1 MPGKATRPDDGR
13 RKSPGGYRGG
23 GRPKLTDPSES
34 KARKIHQVR
43 AHDHEWPVIKKFID
57 CTRLDMDICQD
68 MIGRLEKEIEVQK
81 RELVKKTSKYR
92 GPSVAEKTS
101 MAKEL
106 QQQGKSQKDIATLL
120 GLTQARVSQLLN
132 S

>member
-1 MPGKATRPDDGR
+1 MSDGR
-13 RKSPGGYRGG
+13 KNNPGGYRGG

-43 AHDHEWPVIKKFID
+43 AHDHEWPVIKRFID
-57 CTRLDMDICQD
+57 CSRFDISLCED
-68 MIGRLEKEIEVQK
+68 AVRELEMTVEAKK
-81 RELVKKTSKYR
+81 RELAEKARAFRSPTT
-92 GPSVAEKTS
+92 AEKTA

-106 QQQGKSQKDIATLL
+106 QQQGKSQQEIASFL

>member
-1 MPGKATRPDDGR
+1 MSDGR
-13 RKSPGGYRGG
+13 KNNPGGYRGG
-23 GRPKLTDPSES
+23 GRPKLMDPSES

-43 AHDHEWPVIKKFID
+43 AHDHEWPVIKRFID
-57 CTRLDMDICQD
+57 CSRFDISLCED
-68 MIGRLEKEIEVQK
+68 AVRELEMAVEAKK
-81 RELVKKTSKYR
+81 RELVEKARAFRSPTT
-92 GPSVAEKTS
+92 AEKTA

-106 QQQGKSQKDIATLL
+106 QQQGKSQQEIAALL

>member
-1 MPGKATRPDDGR
+1 MSDGR
-13 RKSPGGYRGG
+13 KNNPGGYRGG

-43 AHDHEWPVIKKFID
+43 AHDHEWLVIKRFIG
-57 CTRLDMDICQD
+57 CTRFDIGLCAD
-68 MIGRLEKEIEVQK
+68 AVQK
-81 RELVKKTSKYR
+81 LEMEVEARKKELAEKAEAFR
-92 GPSVAEKTS
+92 GPTMAEKTA

-106 QQQGKSQKDIATLL
+106 RQQGKSQQEIASFL

>member
-1 MPGKATRPDDGR
+1 MATDGR
-13 RKSPGGYRGG
+13 RNNPGGYRGG

-43 AHDHEWPVIKKFID
+43 AHDHEWPVIKRFID
-57 CTRLDMDICQD
+57 CSRFDISLCED
-68 MIGRLEKEIEVQK
+68 AVRELEMAVEAKK
-81 RELVKKTSKYR
+81 RELAEKARAFRSPTT
-92 GPSVAEKTS
+92 AEKTA

-106 QQQGKSQKDIATLL
+106 QQQGKSQQEIAALL